1 MEVSVTERLIEP
13 PSQGERLWRA
23 SRDVVV
29 PVTTLIVMMGL
40 WELAV
45 WAFSIP
51 PFLLPAPSRI
61 YGELAKAAQHL
72 PVNIAATLATSVSG
86 FLLSVFVAV
95 PLGILI
101 ASWPGLSRAI
111 YPLLLIVQS
120 TPIVAIAPILVVV
133 LGTGH
138 LSRMSVAFLI
148 AFFPLLVATVTG
160 LLAVPRDLI
169 DLARVTRMS
178 FWQELRLVRMPA
190 AASVIFGGLK
200 VSVSLSVI
208 GAVVAEFVTA
218 NAGLGYLITQS
229 TAFFNVPLAF
239 GSVILL
245 SIMGIVL
252 FASVT
257 IAERVIAPWTHTK
270 GN

>member
-1 MEVSVTERLIEP
+1 MTERLIKP
-13 PSQGERLWRA
+13 PSQGKRIWRA
-23 SRDVVV
+23 SREVVV
-29 PVTTLIVMMGL
+29 PAATVLVLLAL

-45 WAFSIP
+45 RVFSIP
-51 PFLLPAPSRI
+51 PFLLPSPGRI
-61 YGELAKAAQHL
+61 YEELAKSAQHL
-72 PVNIAATLATSVSG
+72 PINVAATLLTAVSG
-86 FLLSVFVAV
+86 FLLSVLIAI

-101 ASWPGLSRAI
+101 ASWPALSRAI
-111 YPLLLIVQS
+111 YPLLLIIQS

-160 LLAVPRDLI
+160 LLAVPRDLV
-169 DLARVTRMS
+169 DLARVMRMS
-178 FWQELRLVRMPA
+178 FWQALRFVRLPA
-190 AASVIFGGLK
+190 AAPVIFGGLK
-200 VSVSLSVI
+200 VSISLSVI

-239 GSVILL
+239 GAVVLL
-245 SIMGIVL
+245 SLMGIVL
-252 FASVT
+252 FGLVMA
-257 IAERVIAPWTHTK
+257 AERLIAPWTRTTRS
-270 GN
+270 